1 MDYRDGSFMNDN
13 NIEEKNESLME
24 LMKGR
29 ILSSYRWQEDIIT
42 PFSKEMNIAPET
54 LEKIL
59 MRRLDMSSLEAL
71 HPRFESSKYLCILD
85 KVHFDLKI
93 CILSDIME
101 IISKEDADA
110 IKNKIAKEVIEGK
123 TYEEAIQD
131 GKKELIQYL
140 MR

>member
-1 MDYRDGSFMNDN
+1 MNSTDL
-13 NIEEKNESLME
+13 EEKNESLME

-29 ILSSYRWQEDIIT
+29 ILNSYRWQEDIIK
-42 PFSKEMNIAPET
+42 PFSKEMGIAPQE

-59 MRRLDMSSLEAL
+59 MRRLDMSGLEAL

-85 KVHFDLKI
+85 KVDSDLKI
-93 CILSDIME
+93 CWLSDIME

-110 IKNKIAKEVIEGK
+110 IKNKIAKEVVNGK
-123 TYEEAIQD
+123 KYEDAIVD
-131 GKKELIQYL
+131 GKKELIEYL

>member
-1 MDYRDGSFMNDN
+1 MNTDL
-13 NIEEKNESLME
+13 KKSESLME

-29 ILSSYRWQEDIIT
+29 ILNSYKWQEDIIK
-42 PFSKEMNIAPET
+42 PFSKEMGITTQE

-71 HPRFESSKYLCILD
+71 HPRFESSRYSCMLD
-85 KVHFDLKI
+85 KIHSDLQI
-93 CILSDIME
+93 CWLSDVME

-110 IKNKIAKEVIEGK
+110 IKDKIAKEVVNGK
-123 TYEEAIQD
+123 SYEDAISD
-131 GKKELIQYL
+131 GKKELIEYL